1 MNVFFPNFWRRQIPF
16 LNILKTKH
24 GYWPVR
30 AGAVYIY
37 IYIFICIYIY
47 IYIIYTLRQRGVFH
61 LQNKNI
67 RYRAVF
73 KITLNTIILV
83 CLCYPTFLPLI
94 VYIGHWTLVLE
105 LENEDQMV
113 TRSWIYSFGSL
124 NNCVNLYIYAS
135 RTKRFK
141 KASCRFWCNITYHTS
156 TIN

>member
-1 MNVFFPNFWRRQIPF
+1 MKTTNSVFEYTQNQTRVLASQSRRSI
-16 LNILKTKH
+16 
-24 GYWPVR
+24 
-30 AGAVYIY
+30 YIY
-37 IYIFICIYIY
+37 IYIYMYIYIY

-141 KASCRFWCNITYHTS
+141 KASYRFRYNIIIIIITML
-156 TIN
+156 